1 MTLRQ
6 DAASTPGSR
15 EKGERMWGRGG
26 GRCITLQGSSQSLY
40 QAGAELQGKDRPSE
54 GSYTWQDPTSSRTPS
69 CSTLGAE
76 WEGHGLSA
84 NPKVQQLTTLHQP
97 PPTAGSLE
105 GGLNGATPWPL
116 QLPPILLPPPNPRST
131 CCRSIADLYQSL
143 PALLP
148 RYLHLLTI

>member
-1 MTLRQ
+1 
-6 DAASTPGSR
+6 
-15 EKGERMWGRGG
+15 MWGRGG

-97 PPTAGSLE
+97 PPTAGSLGRGSE
-105 GGLNGATPWPL
+105 WRNSVATAAAPHTAASSKS
-116 QLPPILLPPPNPRST
+116 QKHLLP
-131 CCRSIADLYQSL
+131 
-143 PALLP
+143 
-148 RYLHLLTI
+148 LHR